1 MGDNFIIF
9 LFLVIIPQLALL
21 LIVGFEKIIQ
31 IIFDRD
37 KNKKPAEELPPDKEG
52 DRGEEVRA

>member
-9 LFLVIIPQLALL
+9 VFLVVIPQLALL
-21 LIVGFEKIIQ
+21 LIVGFEKLIK

-37 KNKKPAEELPPDKEG
+37 KNNEPAPTDPPEEKEG
-52 DRGEEVRA
+52 DK

>member
-9 LFLVIIPQLALL
+9 VFLVVIPQLALL
-21 LIVGFEKIIQ
+21 LIVGSEKLIK

-37 KNKKPAEELPPDKEG
+37 KNKKPAEELPPEKEVI
-52 DRGEEVRA
+52 E